1 MKDKKIQVEKVGKIP
16 GSARELTLNDEFV
29 NEIKEHLETVPELV
43 GPRGRRGEDGEAG
56 RRGRRGLKG
65 ETGETGDHGVDG
77 KTGDEGVEGKDGA
90 IGKTGRQGEDGTIGK
105 SGRQGEVGAQGPKGD
120 KGDKGEQGRTGPA
133 GGRGGMGKSANPGFS
148 EIILNGTNL
157 EFNRDKAGPLGPD
170 ISVDLSSLI
179 TPSFQGL
186 GSWRFRTETAAPPAS
201 GQLRFD
207 NADPE
212 LATELFLHEVNAIGE
227 DLANF
232 LGLIEVGDTIY
243 FQDATDASKFIV
255 VEVGSTTD
263 SGVYFTFGIANVS
276 QQGGAI
282 SQNTLTRVVAIIS
295 GGGGGA
301 GLANN
306 AVQARRTTN
315 LTLTTAF
322 VDVTLDATDIETDA
336 AVIEH
341 DAVTDRIVA
350 KIAGTYEIF
359 YQFNIQTV
367 TGQNSVIAADGRV
380 RLNDGGTGI
389 VGSLAQANG
398 KRQHGGPL
406 PGHLSCKFIAT
417 LAANDF
423 LTLQVQKTDLQNAE
437 AYFINEVSLQVTR
450 LI

>member
-43 GPRGRRGEDGEAG
+43 GPRGRRGADGEAG

-90 IGKTGRQGEDGTIGK
+90 IGKTGRQGE
-105 SGRQGEVGAQGPKGD
+105 VGAQGPQGDTGDEGDQCPKGD
-120 KGDKGEQGRTGPA
+120 KGDKGDQGRTGPA
-133 GGRGGMGKSANPGFS
+133 GGRGGAGKSANPGFS
-148 EIILNGTNL
+148 EIVLNGTNL

-186 GSWRFRTETAAPPAS
+186 GAWRYRTETTTPPAA

-207 NADPE
+207 NADPA
-212 LATELFLHEVNAIGE
+212 LATELYLHDSNAAAV
-227 DLANF
+227 DLSNF
-232 LGLIEVGDTIY
+232 LGLIEVGDTLY
-243 FQDATDASKFIV
+243 FQDSSDASKFIV

-263 SGVYFTFGIANVS
+263 SGTFFTFGIAAIAT
-276 QQGGAI
+276 QGGAI
-282 SQNTLTRVVAIIS
+282 AQNTLTRVVAIIA
-295 GGGGGA
+295 GGGA
-301 GLANN
+301 SQIANN

-350 KIAGTYEIF
+350 KLAGTYEVY
-359 YQFNIQTV
+359 YQFNIDTV
-367 TGQNSVIAADGRV
+367 TAVNSGVLVDGRV
-380 RLNDGGTGI
+380 RLNDAGAGI
-389 VGSLAQANG
+389 DGSLAQVSAQ
-398 KRQHGGPL
+398 REHGDPQRR
-406 PGHLSCKFIAT
+406 HLSCKFIVT

-423 LTLQVQKTDLQNAE
+423 ITLQAQKTDIKVTE
-437 AYFINEVSLQVTR
+437 AYFINETSLQITR

>member
-1 MKDKKIQVEKVGKIP
+1 MNDKKIKVEKVGKVP
-16 GSARELTLNDEFV
+16 GSARELTLNDDFV
-29 NEIKEHLETVPELV
+29 NEIKEHLETVPSLV
-43 GPRGRRGEDGEAG
+43 GARGQRGADGEPG

-77 KTGDEGVEGKDGA
+77 RTGDEGVEGKDGA
-90 IGKTGRQGEDGTIGK
+90 IGKTGRQGEIGP
-105 SGRQGEVGAQGPKGD
+105 QGVKGDKGDTGDTGPKGA

-133 GGRGGMGKSANPGFS
+133 GGRGGAGKSANPGFS
-148 EIILNGTNL
+148 EIVLNGTNL

-186 GSWRFRTETAAPPAS
+186 GAWRYRTETSTPPAA

-207 NADPE
+207 NADPG
-212 LATELFLHEVNAIGE
+212 LATELYLHDSNAAAV
-227 DLANF
+227 DLSNF
-232 LGLIEVGDTIY
+232 LGLIEVGDTLY
-243 FQDATDASKFIV
+243 FQDSSDATKFIV

-263 SGVYFTFGIANVS
+263 SGTFFTFGIAAIAT
-276 QQGGAI
+276 QGGAI
-282 SQNTLTRVVAIIS
+282 AQNTLTRVVAIIA
-295 GGGGGA
+295 GGGGGVA
-301 GLANN
+301 VANN

-322 VDVTLDATDIETDA
+322 VDVTLDATDIETDD

-367 TGQNSVIAADGRV
+367 TAQNSTIAVDGRV

-389 VGSLAQANG
+389 VGSLAQCNA

-417 LAANDF
+417 LSASDF
-423 LTLQVQKTDLQNAE
+423 ITLQVQKTDLQNAE
-437 AYFINEVSLQVTR
+437 AYFINETSLQITR